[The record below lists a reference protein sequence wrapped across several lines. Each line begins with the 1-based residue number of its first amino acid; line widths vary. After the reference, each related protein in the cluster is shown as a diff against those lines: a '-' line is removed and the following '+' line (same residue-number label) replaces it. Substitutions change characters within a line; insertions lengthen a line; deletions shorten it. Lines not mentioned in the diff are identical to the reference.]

1 MQIHCID
8 KQKADQLES
17 DVFVSHAILSAMD
30 LFCPCSFAN
39 ETAPYY
45 FFKTEK
51 YILPNVFE
59 PVQLKLMGSKTTRN
73 TADFHMD
80 SKTSFTLQIGVKLW
94 I

>member
-17 DVFVSHAILSAMD
+17 DVFVSHAVLLAID

-39 ETAPYY
+39 ETAPCY

-51 YILPNVFE
+51 YILPKVFE
-59 PVQLKLMGSKTTRN
+59 PVQLKLMGPKQ
-73 TADFHMD
+73 HG
-80 SKTSFTLQIGVKLW
+80 TLLTFIW
-94 I
+94 IQKQVLPCK